1 MGVNYERYAIDKMQ
15 GYRSKLAGIRN
26 LEEELE
32 DLRDRQTSLKTCS
45 FDALAVPGSGMSR
58 AEESMINLIANIDE
72 KERIIRQN
80 KRELHRVKRALS
92 VLTEKER
99 EVVDAF
105 FLNPVDDPVKWL
117 KQVKSY
123 ERTWIYDTRRNA
135 IRKFA
140 RAFYGVVDD

>member
-1 MGVNYERYAIDKMQ
+1 MNYERYAIDKMQ
-15 GYRSKLAGIRN
+15 EYHSKLVGVRN
-26 LEEELE
+26 LEEELAE
-32 DLRDRQTSLKTCS
+32 LRERQTSLKTCS

-58 AEESMINLIANIDE
+58 AEEAMINLIANIDE
-72 KERIIRQN
+72 KERIIRQS

-117 KQVKSY
+117 KPVSY
-123 ERTWIYDTRRNA
+123 THLTLPTN
-135 IRKFA
+135 
-140 RAFYGVVDD
+140 

>member
-1 MGVNYERYAIDKMQ
+1 MNYERYAIDKMQ
-15 GYRSKLAGIRN
+15 EYHSKLVGVRN
-26 LEEELE
+26 LEEELAE
-32 DLRDRQTSLKTCS
+32 LRERQTSLKTCS

-58 AEESMINLIANIDE
+58 AEEAMINLIANIDE
-72 KERIIRQN
+72 KERIIRQS

-123 ERTWIYDTRRNA
+123 ERTWIYDTRRAA